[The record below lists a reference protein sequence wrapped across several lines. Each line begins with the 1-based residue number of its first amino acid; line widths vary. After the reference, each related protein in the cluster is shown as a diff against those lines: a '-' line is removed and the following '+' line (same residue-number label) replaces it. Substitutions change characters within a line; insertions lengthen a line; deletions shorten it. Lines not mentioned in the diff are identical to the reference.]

1 MKKTLITLLA
11 FGIFT
16 AGLAQNNP
24 RVVGE
29 IKILQSEILD
39 EEREIV
45 VFTPQNYQTSN
56 EKFPVFYLLDGE
68 WNFHFVSSLVDKL
81 ADGGDVPKMIVVG
94 INNTNRNRD
103 LTPPEENSNPNSF
116 GGGKKFLNFIIQEL
130 QPWIDQNYRTHPY
143 SILGGHSFGG
153 LFTVYAMMEEPG
165 FFQSYIALSP
175 SLGRNNEKQL
185 ASAKNFFNKKN
196 TMPKDLYLAVGN
208 EGGFT
213 YLSTA
218 KFANSVER
226 SVYGDF
232 RFKFDHLKE
241 ETHTTIPVQGFL
253 NGLRFI
259 YAETNPEKIPELNEI
274 FLIENH
280 FKQLSERYGYE
291 FQIPEFYY
299 QKFMKEQLAERELD
313 YALFILKRYEAE
325 YPNSPNLF
333 MGYADTY
340 LLKGD
345 FKMAR
350 SYYEKLKQLGVE
362 DESLDRLLDQIK
374 N

>member
-81 ADGGDVPKMIVVG
+81 ADWGDVPKMIVVG

-165 FFQSYIALSP
+165 FF
-175 SLGRNNEKQL
+175 
-185 ASAKNFFNKKN
+185 
-196 TMPKDLYLAVGN
+196 
-208 EGGFT
+208 
-213 YLSTA
+213 
-218 KFANSVER
+218 
-226 SVYGDF
+226 
-232 RFKFDHLKE
+232 
-241 ETHTTIPVQGFL
+241 
-253 NGLRFI
+253 
-259 YAETNPEKIPELNEI
+259 
-274 FLIENH
+274 
-280 FKQLSERYGYE
+280 
-291 FQIPEFYY
+291 
-299 QKFMKEQLAERELD
+299 
-313 YALFILKRYEAE
+313 
-325 YPNSPNLF
+325 
-333 MGYADTY
+333 
-340 LLKGD
+340 
-345 FKMAR
+345 
-350 SYYEKLKQLGVE
+350 
-362 DESLDRLLDQIK
+362 
-374 N
+374 